1 MSNVEQVESQVRGL
15 SADELRAFRNWFA
28 QFDAEAWDRQ
38 IETDSKNGA
47 LNALADRAVAD
58 HEARRSVGSRTG
70 AVFRRSGLAC
80 YSPFPFGSASISGP

>member
-38 IETDSKNGA
+38 IEEDSKNGA
-47 LNALADRAVAD
+47 LNSLADRALAD
-58 HEARRSVGSRTG
+58 HEAGRSTR
-70 AVFRRSGLAC
+70 L
-80 YSPFPFGSASISGP
+80 